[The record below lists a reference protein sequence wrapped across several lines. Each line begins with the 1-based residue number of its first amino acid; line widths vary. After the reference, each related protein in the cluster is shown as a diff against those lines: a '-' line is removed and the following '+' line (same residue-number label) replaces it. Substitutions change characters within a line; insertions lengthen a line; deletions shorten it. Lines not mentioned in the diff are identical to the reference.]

1 MVTMVT
7 PCRFVMW
14 ADQLLKYMAL
24 GMLAVIAVDRYRMV
38 MHPANYRQKKGF
50 KISLAIGLV

>member
-1 MVTMVT
+1 
-7 PCRFVMW
+7 MW